1 MSKKKYLYV
10 VGLVE
15 REAKINIPDSDI
27 TVPIK
32 WADGMVGCL
41 PCFSTVDAA
50 QKYAPHANILTI
62 TMTSK
67 EPTP

>member
-1 MSKKKYLYV
+1 MSKKEYLYV

-15 REAKINIPDSDI
+15 RDATINILGSE
-27 TVPIK
+27 VVLPIN

-41 PCFSTVDAA
+41 SCFATMDAA
-50 QKYAPHANILTI
+50 QKYAPDANILTI
-62 TMTSK
+62 TIPSK